1 MSVVTGTGVEVVNKA
16 TPWPCTSPVNSDGLP
31 DTDLRHSPQ
40 LFVEGLSKSYPK
52 RGVVLQSIDL
62 QLHSG
67 EAVALIGSNGSGK
80 STLLR
85 CCLRLDEPDSGKI
98 ELVGTN
104 FSSLKGSHLRR
115 YRGRIGMVWQ
125 RHNLVPRLSALSNV
139 VHGAQN
145 RIGGLRTWIQGFA
158 SHSIRDEAYHC
169 LEQVGLAHLAKHRV
183 DKLSGGESQRV
194 AIARALMQRPE
205 IFMADEPVASLDPK
219 VGEAVMELFV
229 ERIREKRVTLLF
241 VSHDL
246 NHALRYAQRI
256 IGLRNGRIELDAQV
270 KDLDKVALRKLYG

>member
-1 MSVVTGTGVEVVNKA
+1 
-16 TPWPCTSPVNSDGLP
+16 VNSDLQP
-31 DTDLRHSPQ
+31 NIDLSHSAE
-40 LFVEGLSKSYPK
+40 LIVEGLSKSYEN
-52 RGVVLQSIDL
+52 RGVVLQNIDL

-85 CCLRLDEPDSGKI
+85 CCLRLDEPDSGRI
-98 ELVGTN
+98 ELMGSN
-104 FSSLKGSHLRR
+104 FSGLKGQHLRQL
-115 YRGRIGMVWQ
+115 RGRIGMVWQ
-125 RHNLVPRLSALSNV
+125 HHNLVPRLSALSNV

-145 RIGGLRTWIQGFA
+145 RIGSFRTWLQGLA
-158 SHSIRDEAYHC
+158 SQSIRNEAYHC
-169 LEQVGLAHLAKHRV
+169 LEQVGLAHLANHRV
-183 DKLSGGESQRV
+183 DRLSGGESQRV
-194 AIARALMQRPE
+194 AIARALMQRPK

-256 IGLRNGRIELDAQV
+256 IGLRDGRIELNAAV
-270 KDLDKVALRKLYG
+270 NDLNHVALRNLYG